1 MAKPCNAL
9 PRRLGKGLILV
20 LSLSTIVACSAT
32 PKEDPVYERPGT
44 HSAAKQ
50 QTLKKSRHDVI
61 RAAKRMLGKPYR
73 YGGES
78 PDRGFDCSGLVQYSH
93 DKAGISVPR
102 SSRAQLAASRPIALS
117 NLKPGDLLFF
127 RIGGKPSHVGI
138 YLGGGEF
145 IHAPSSGKRVSK
157 AHLDNPYWKKRL
169 IRAGNYY

>member
-1 MAKPCNAL
+1 MAKPCTAL
-9 PRRLGKGLILV
+9 PQWLGKGLILV
-20 LSLSTIVACSAT
+20 LSLSAIVACSAT
-32 PKEDPVYERPGT
+32 PKQDPGYDRPAS
-44 HSAAKQ
+44 HAAEQ
-50 QTLKKSRHDVI
+50 QTLKKSRQDVI
-61 RAAKRMLGKPYR
+61 LAAERMLGKPYR

-127 RIGGKPSHVGI
+127 RIDGKPSHVGI